1 MDASCEEARKTT
13 NESADILCDPCE
25 GNNETETAQNYC
37 IDCNEFLC
45 KGCAKVHRKSRMSHH
60 HKMLD
65 GDEMPKKKLIL
76 SGEDKCSRHDGKSLE
91 YFCNNHGGFYC
102 ASCVTLEHRSCS
114 LEYLTEKAEGFED
127 SDNYKALIRRI
138 QKVNQEVAGI
148 KDKIQ
153 LCRQEAM
160 TNHMKFL
167 QEVQEFRNNIE
178 TVVKAIKE
186 NAEQKSND
194 VKTESIELF
203 HSFSNRSN
211 KIDDKVCAIE
221 DELDSLRAC
230 KQQSRLCIAAKHFE
244 TKLNTIEIELEEI
257 KAKASVNRYS
267 FPGSEIMK
275 LNIGSWSGMELL
287 KFAGDSPPSVK
298 LAEDEP
304 DKGSDF
310 EEKQA
315 FDSNEEVTTF
325 IDAVLFSKVSVNE
338 NPSKKTRA
346 FVYPFLSS
354 QPTIQPFIISADKQ
368 KDQSRT
374 SYTRQFGFQG
384 PETLLKTKTLTVPF
398 NIMANQQT
406 GQSCHFH
413 SIPSGQWTSFQ
424 NSTVTQ
430 PGVTDIQHVSQSIT
444 NMANKQPGEMDFDSA
459 TRQARYKTMKNNRK
473 FQAFHTNPNY
483 NNP

>member
-13 NESADILCDPCE
+13 HESADILCDPCE
-25 GNNETETAQNYC
+25 GNDETETAQNYC

-45 KGCAKVHRKSRMSHH
+45 RGCAKVHRKSRMSHH

-148 KDKIQ
+148 KNKIQ

-160 TNHMKFL
+160 TNHVKFL
-167 QEVQEFRNNIE
+167 QEVQEFQNNIE
-178 TVVKAIKE
+178 TVVKAIKG

-211 KIDDKVCAIE
+211 EIDDKVCAIE

-244 TKLNTIEIELEEI
+244 TKLNTIEIELDEI
-257 KAKASVNRYS
+257 KAKSSVNRYS

-275 LNIGSWSGMELL
+275 LDIGSWSGMELL
-287 KFAGDSPPSVK
+287 KFAGDSLPSVK

-304 DKGSDF
+304 DNGSDF
-310 EEKQA
+310 EKKQA
-315 FDSNEEVTTF
+315 FDSNEEVATV
-325 IDAVLFSKVSVNE
+325 IDDVLFSKVSINE
-338 NPSKKTRA
+338 NPPKKTRV
-346 FVYPFLSS
+346 FVHPSLSS
-354 QPTIQPFIISADKQ
+354 QPTTHPFFISTDKQ
-368 KDQSRT
+368 KDQSRISCT
-374 SYTRQFGFQG
+374 QPFGFQE
-384 PETLLKTKTLTVPF
+384 PQTLLKTRTRTGPSDIIAIQKTDQLRNFLSLPF
-398 NIMANQQT
+398 
-406 GQSCHFH
+406 GQR
-413 SIPSGQWTSFQ
+413 TSFQ

-430 PGVTDIQHVSQSIT
+430 PGVTGIQHVNQSIT
-444 NMANKQPGEMDFDSA
+444 KMADKQLDEMNFDSTVKPA
-459 TRQARYKTMKNNRK
+459 TYKNMKKNRK
-473 FQAFHTNPNY
+473 FQTFHKNITQ
-483 NNP
+483 